1 MAPTRTDSSSFDDE
15 RKNSGPSP
23 EMPFR
28 KPPTTDERF
37 PIWLRLD
44 VHENPEPDFQMAI
57 EECPVT
63 EERLPFWQD
72 VTCEE
77 GFPIGK
83 HRSERLRQAGV
94 ARATIAASYESP
106 HGTTKDNYA
115 ERNKHLTILQQHV
128 SFFDPDSD
136 GIVSPR
142 DTYNGFRRLGWSPL
156 LAVGSAMIINSIFSY
171 PTLPPGQWIPDFK
184 LRIYTERIHK
194 GKHGSDSGT
203 YDHEGRFIPQHF
215 EDLFSKYAGRDKQDI
230 TKAEIFA
237 YVKSQ
242 RNVLDVIGWA
252 AALLEWSATW
262 HLLSPKDGNM
272 KNDDIRRIYVGSLFY
287 EIAARR
293 EKEAREEESQR

>member
-1 MAPTRTDSSSFDDE
+1 MAPTRTDSSSFDDD
-15 RKNSGPSP
+15 RQNSGPSS

-28 KPPTTDERF
+28 KPPNTDERF
-37 PIWLRLD
+37 PIWHRPD
-44 VHENPEPDFQMAI
+44 VHENPGPDFQMAI

-72 VTCEE
+72 DTCEE

-83 HRSERLRQAGV
+83 HRSERLRQA
-94 ARATIAASYESP
+94 
-106 HGTTKDNYA
+106 
-115 ERNKHLTILQQHV
+115 
-128 SFFDPDSD
+128 D

-156 LAVGSAMIINSIFSY
+156 LAIGSAMIINSIFSY
-171 PTLPPGQWIPDFK
+171 PTLPPGQLIPDFK
-184 LRIYTERIHK
+184 LRIHTERIHK

-203 YDHEGRFIPQHF
+203 FDHEGRFIPQHF

-262 HLLSPKDGNM
+262 HLLSPKDGKM
-272 KNDDIRRIYVGSLFY
+272 KKDDIRRIYDGSLFY

-293 EKEAREEESQR
+293 EKESREKESQR